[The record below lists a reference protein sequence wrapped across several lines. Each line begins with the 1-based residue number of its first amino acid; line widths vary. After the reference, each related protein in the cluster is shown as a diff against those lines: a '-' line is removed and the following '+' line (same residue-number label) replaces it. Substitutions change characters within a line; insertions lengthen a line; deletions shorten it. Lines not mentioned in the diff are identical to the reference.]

1 MNKWL
6 ILLIKP
12 WSVCMQNNNPK
23 SEMPAMKER
32 AAKDKDKQ
40 ARNKSIEREKAGHAD
55 GIAIPTK
62 RSPHAAD

>member
-1 MNKWL
+1 
-6 ILLIKP
+6 
-12 WSVCMQNNNPK
+12 MQNNNPK